1 MGLLLNRRV
10 METVVGLIIFLA
22 IVGLVIYP
30 NDTMTAAED
39 GLSLCFNII
48 LPSLFPFFVLSS
60 LLVELGFARYLGK
73 FLEGLMRPLF
83 NVSGACSLAF
93 ALGFIGGY
101 PTGAKTAI
109 AIYEKGLCT
118 KTEGERLLS
127 FCNNSGPAFILGV
140 VGAGVFSSSKAGILL
155 YLAHALASILVGIVF
170 RFYGSSRP
178 NSVSRSSESQIETV
192 KLSEAFTKSVS
203 GSFSSIL
210 NICAFVIFFS
220 VTIRLMYL
228 FGIIPSIARFLGTLT
243 EGIGGS
249 AEKVELLL
257 TGIIEISSGV
267 WTLRDAA
274 ASMRSQL
281 VMAAFMMGWAGISVH
296 CQVLTF
302 IGGSGLSTR
311 TYIGGKMLHAVLSA
325 ILTYFLS
332 GLFKFEAPVASY
344 LVEQLDGIFTLNFAS
359 SLKMSLTVSVV
370 LTVAMFMFYMSRILI
385 YAPKKRK

>member
-1 MGLLLNRRV
+1 
-10 METVVGLIIFLA
+10 
-22 IVGLVIYP
+22 
-30 NDTMTAAED
+30 
-39 GLSLCFNII
+39 
-48 LPSLFPFFVLSS
+48 
-60 LLVELGFARYLGK
+60 
-73 FLEGLMRPLF
+73 
-83 NVSGACSLAF
+83 
-93 ALGFIGGY
+93 
-101 PTGAKTAI
+101 
-109 AIYEKGLCT
+109 
-118 KTEGERLLS
+118 
-127 FCNNSGPAFILGV
+127 
-140 VGAGVFSSSKAGILL
+140 
-155 YLAHALASILVGIVF
+155 
-170 RFYGSSRP
+170 
-178 NSVSRSSESQIETV
+178 
-192 KLSEAFTKSVS
+192 
-203 GSFSSIL
+203 L